1 MCECN
6 GVKLSAK
13 LFCMQEFSKEAGITH
28 LVAVVELGD
37 KKLGVQEHMKATY
50 AHLEGSS
57 EETGHSIIL
66 RLVIGSSADTYAVK
80 VDAFI
85 GRGVQDPGCRG

>member
-1 MCECN
+1 MCECD
-6 GVKLSAK
+6 GFKLSAK
-13 LFCMQEFSKEAGITH
+13 LFCTQEFAKEAGITH

-37 KKLGVQEHMKATY
+37 KKLGVQEHMKVTY

-57 EETGHSIIL
+57 KETGHSIIFC
-66 RLVIGSSADTYAVK
+66 LVIGGRADAYSVE

-85 GRGVQDPGCRG
+85 GRGV